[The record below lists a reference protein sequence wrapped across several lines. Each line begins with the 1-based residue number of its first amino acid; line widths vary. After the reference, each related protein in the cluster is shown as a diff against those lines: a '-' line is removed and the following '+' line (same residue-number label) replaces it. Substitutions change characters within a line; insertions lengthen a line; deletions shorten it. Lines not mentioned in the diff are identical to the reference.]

1 MAAKLLDT
9 ILAKFAANHARLST
23 RRFFRAVTDAHRTQ
37 RQLLAGIL
45 RRAAASDFGK
55 RHGFAKLRD
64 EAEFRREVPIRTY
77 ADIADDIERVRRGD
91 TTALLPPGA
100 RVLMF
105 AMTSGTTAQP
115 KYIPVTSEVLAD
127 CRRGWNIWGLK
138 ALLDHPGSMLRHI
151 VQVVSPMNDHVAPG
165 GAPCGAI
172 TGLLAATQKKLV
184 RRYYTTHPAVAH
196 IPDAAAKYYTI
207 MRLAIVRDV
216 SWMVTA
222 NPATL
227 IALARTANDHR
238 AQLIRDVHDGKLD
251 ESLPIPGNVRVVL
264 WDRLKPDKSRAKQLE
279 SLAARH
285 DALLPQ
291 HYWRLSFLAH
301 WTGGTMGLYRPQIRQ
316 WFGETSVRD
325 IGLIASE
332 GRMSIPIDDE
342 TASGVLAVT
351 SQFFEFIPA
360 EQYGRARPDTLLGH
374 ELQVGAEY
382 FVVLTNAGG
391 LYRYDL
397 GDRVRV
403 TGFLGGAPMI
413 EFLSRDAHTCSLTG
427 EKLTEHQVVAAMQTV
442 VLELRASVPPG
453 RVAVAARAAAHE
465 QPSADFIVAPVW
477 GEPPHYRLY
486 VEKNAIGPREAPPEI
501 ETDLAAQFDA
511 ALCRLNIEYE
521 SKRASLRLGPV
532 QVVVLPAGTIARR
545 DTVLRAKRSHTSEQF
560 KHQYLLTRP
569 GDDDDLN
576 RQ

>member
-23 RRFFRAVTDAHRTQ
+23 RRFFRAVADARRTQ
-37 RQLLAGIL
+37 QQLLADIL
-45 RRAAASDFGK
+45 RRAAASDFGR
-55 RHGFAKLRD
+55 RHGFDRLRSD
-64 EAEFRREVPIRTY
+64 ADFRREVPIRTY

-91 TTALLPPGA
+91 ANALLPSGA

-115 KYIPVTSEVLAD
+115 KYIPVTNEVLAD

-151 VQVVSPMNDHVAPG
+151 VQVVSPMNDHLAPG

-196 IPDAAAKYYTI
+196 IPDSAAKYYTI

-227 IALARTANDHR
+227 IALARTANDRR

-251 ESLPIPGNVRVVL
+251 ESLPIPNNVRAVL
-264 WDRLKPDKSRAKQLE
+264 WDRLKPDKPRARELE

-301 WTGGTMGLYRPQIRQ
+301 WTGGTMGLYRPQIRR
-316 WFGETSVRD
+316 WFGETPVRD

-332 GRMSIPIDDE
+332 GRMSIPIADE

-360 EQYGRARPDTLLGH
+360 DQYGRARPDTLLGH
-374 ELQVGAEY
+374 ALQVGDEY

-403 TGFLGGAPMI
+403 TGFLGEAPMI

-427 EKLTEHQVVAAMQTV
+427 EKLTEHQVVAAMQSLV
-442 VLELRASVPPG
+442 IESRAS
-453 RVAVAARAAAHE
+453 ARAAAHE
-465 QPSADFIVAPVW
+465 HLNADFIVAPVW
-477 GEPPHYRLY
+477 GEAPHYRLF
-486 VEKNAIGPREAPPEI
+486 VEENAIGLHAATPIDAI
-501 ETDLAAQFDA
+501 DLAARFDA
-511 ALCRLNIEYE
+511 ALCKQNFEYD

-532 QVVVLPAGTIARR
+532 QVVVLPPGTIARR
-545 DTVLRAKRSHTSEQF
+545 DAALRAKRSHTSEQF

-569 GDDDDLN
+569 GDDDDLH
-576 RQ
+576 RP

>member
-9 ILAKFAANHARLST
+9 LLAKFAANHARLST
-23 RRFFRAVTDAHRTQ
+23 RRFFRAVADARRTQ
-37 RQLLAGIL
+37 QHLLADIL

-55 RHGFAKLRD
+55 RHGFDKIRNDAD
-64 EAEFRREVPIRTY
+64 FRREVPIRTY

-91 TTALLPPGA
+91 TTALLPPGS

-227 IALARTANDHR
+227 ITLARTANDRR

-251 ESLPIPGNVRVVL
+251 ESLPIPNDVRAVL

-316 WFGETSVRD
+316 WFGETPVRD

-342 TASGVLAVT
+342 TATGVLAVT
-351 SQFFEFIPA
+351 GQFFEFIPA
-360 EQYGRARPDTLLGH
+360 DQYGRARPDTLLGH

-403 TGFLGGAPMI
+403 TGFLGEAPMI

-427 EKLTEHQVVAAMQTV
+427 EKLTEHQVVAAVQ
-442 VLELRASVPPG
+442 SVAIDPRVSALQG
-453 RVAVAARAAAHE
+453 RVAVANRAAAHE
-465 QPSADFIVAPVW
+465 QPGADFIVAPVW

-486 VEKNAIGPREAPPEI
+486 VEENATGPREASPEY
-501 ETDLAAQFDA
+501 ETDLAARFDA
-511 ALCRLNIEYE
+511 ALCKLNIEYE

-532 QVVVLPAGTIARR
+532 QVVMLPTGTIARR
-545 DTVLRAKRSHTSEQF
+545 DAAIRAKRSHTSEQF

-569 GDDDDLN
+569 GSDDDLN
-576 RQ
+576 RR